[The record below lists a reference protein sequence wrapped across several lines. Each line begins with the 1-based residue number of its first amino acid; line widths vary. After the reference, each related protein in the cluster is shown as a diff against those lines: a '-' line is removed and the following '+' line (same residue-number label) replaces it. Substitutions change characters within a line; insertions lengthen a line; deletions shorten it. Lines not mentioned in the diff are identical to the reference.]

1 MLTIYTGGSFDLPH
15 IGHYNFLRQ
24 CKELF
29 PDSFLI
35 VALNTDEFIEKFK
48 GRKPL
53 FSYEERKYFLEL
65 IEYVDSV
72 VPNVGNEDSKKTILI
87 YKPKILLI
95 GNDWLEKDY
104 CSQMGFSPEWLRE
117 QKITLCY
124 LPYTEG
130 ISTTEIKRRLKNA
143 E

>member
-87 YKPKILLI
+87 Y
-95 GNDWLEKDY
+95 
-104 CSQMGFSPEWLRE
+104 
-117 QKITLCY
+117 
-124 LPYTEG
+124 
-130 ISTTEIKRRLKNA
+130 RLTWINS
-143 E
+143 